1 MKKIVTPRKGRR
13 AGPLPNISRDRDSSC
28 RTMSAPVVALHR
40 ATKNI
45 HTPKPLRM
53 EPIIFVISFQNP
65 KSLDLHSQSDVEY
78 DDQTCILPTDT
89 TSMSTVYDR
98 WSAFSISCCWSPL
111 LEGYTAFFRPVC
123 RQYTCISLFL
133 WGGGHVRGY
142 YLNFLCC
149 FLSSLYFFNNFLN
162 NFCEVIGGMKTK
174 ASKAKC
180 FCFYFSR
187 PPSLRLFLYSLL
199 SHLLLKHSILHPVV
213 VLEDGSRNR
222 ISVNET
228 RDTG

>member
-1 MKKIVTPRKGRR
+1 MKGLAHGHYEKDSDPSEGQKSW
-13 AGPLPNISRDRDSSC
+13 PPPYISRDRDSSC

-98 WSAFSISCCWSPL
+98 
-111 LEGYTAFFRPVC
+111 
-123 RQYTCISLFL
+123 
-133 WGGGHVRGY
+133 
-142 YLNFLCC
+142 
-149 FLSSLYFFNNFLN
+149 
-162 NFCEVIGGMKTK
+162 
-174 ASKAKC
+174 
-180 FCFYFSR
+180 
-187 PPSLRLFLYSLL
+187 
-199 SHLLLKHSILHPVV
+199 
-213 VLEDGSRNR
+213 
-222 ISVNET
+222 
-228 RDTG
+228 